1 MRKLLTAVKTYVSQA
16 YLPFILLCI
25 LASTYGVMLVYSVAK
40 TAGTGTGGYIVQL
53 AASAVGLILA
63 LIIARIDYELIG
75 ALWPVYAGVALV
87 LMILT
92 YTPLGLNVAGTDD
105 TAWLGITLGSQTIT
119 FQPSELLKI
128 VFIVTFSKHLCY
140 AQDKLDRPLQVLLL
154 CVHGA
159 VPALMV
165 FKQGDDGTAL
175 VFVCIFATM
184 MFASKLPKIY
194 YILAGSALAVA
205 LPLLWVFFLDD
216 DKKARFL
223 CLFQVAEHLDGA
235 GWQQYYGLMAM
246 GSGQLTGLGYTEG
259 GRLGLFARNNDFIFT
274 VAGEEFGYIG
284 SLVLLLLLFLILLCI
299 YRAARTA
306 RDPFGSFICI
316 GMLGYLGFQ
325 TVINLGMVT
334 RLLPVIGI
342 TLPFFSAGGSSV
354 ATLYL
359 GIGLVMSVYYHSRG
373 REKHTIFSRS
383 HT

>member
-1 MRKLLTAVKTYVSQA
+1 MRKVVAAVKTYFSQA
-16 YLPFILLCI
+16 YIPFILLCV
-25 LASTYGVMLVYSVAK
+25 LASVYGVMLVYSVAK
-40 TAGTGTGGYIVQL
+40 TAGSGTGGYIIQL
-53 AASAVGLILA
+53 CASAVGLVLA

-75 ALWPVYAGVALV
+75 ALWPLYTGLAML
-87 LMILT
+87 LILLT
-92 YTPLGLNVAGTDD
+92 YTPLGLNATGTDD
-105 TAWLGITLGSQTIT
+105 TAWLGITLGSQLIT

-128 VFIVTFSKHLCY
+128 VFIVTFSKHLCHV
-140 AQDKLDRPLQVLLL
+140 QDRMDEPLQVLLL

-175 VFVCIFATM
+175 VFVCIFFAM
-184 MFASKLPKIY
+184 MLASRLPKIY
-194 YILAGSALAVA
+194 YAVAGGALALA
-205 LPLLWVFFLDD
+205 IPLLWVFFLDD

-223 CLFQVAEHLDGA
+223 CLFQIAEHLDGA
-235 GWQQYYGLMAM
+235 GWQQYYGLMAL
-246 GSGQLTGLGYTEG
+246 GSGRLTGLGYTEG

-284 SLVLLLLLFLILLCI
+284 ALVLLAILFLILLCI
-299 YRAARTA
+299 YHAARTA

-334 RLLPVIGI
+334 RMLPVIGI

-354 ATLYL
+354 ATMYL

-373 REKHTIFSRS
+373 RDKHTIFSRS
-383 HT
+383 YT